1 VTLARPEKVPA
12 GVAVLGGLAIAL
24 GAWAL
29 VEAGLLLTSFEAT
42 FRTVATLVLLVGWTA
57 LDASVGLQMIK
68 GKSWA
73 RGVFIVGFPTLWALT
88 ASSFSSAALE
98 ASVACWVLGMVV
110 LTRPSAMAY
119 FGEA

>member
-1 VTLARPEKVPA
+1 MGRHHHGPDCRVVVVSSPIGGALSRFANHA
-12 GVAVLGGLAIAL
+12 YGVAF
-24 GAWAL
+24 
-29 VEAGLLLTSFEAT
+29 LL
-42 FRTVATLVLLVGWTA
+42 TLVLLVGWTA